1 MYASMRN
8 TAAENAATP
17 FTLVAVAAIVNEHQQ
32 VLVSLR
38 PDHVHQ
44 GGLWEFPGGKLEAG
58 ESVRAALDRE
68 IHEELGLS
76 VTRARPLIRIR
87 HRYPDKAVVLDV
99 WRVDGFRG
107 AAHGREGQVIEW
119 LAIDALAARPF
130 PAANRSIIRA
140 LQLPVEYLIT
150 PEPEDTAE
158 RFLQQLRASLEA
170 GVRLVQL
177 RAKALSPAEYEA
189 LARRTIEL
197 CRRYGARILLNSDPQ
212 LVQRLGADGVHL
224 SGARLAAA
232 EVRPLPDRLWVA
244 ASCHRPD
251 DLAMAER
258 VGADF
263 AVLSPLKPTA
273 SHPAAAPLGWARFSR
288 WVEGCTIPVYALG
301 GMQPSDIDTAIHNG
315 AQGIAAIRA
324 LWGKL

>member
-1 MYASMRN
+1 MCASMRN

-17 FTLVAVAAIVNEHQQ
+17 FTHVAVAAIVNERQQ

-99 WRVDGFRG
+99 WRVDGFQG

-119 LAIDALAARPF
+119 LAIEALAARAF

-224 SGARLAAA
+224 SGARLAAGDA
-232 EVRPLPDRLWVA
+232 ATTESLTQERPSQPVPSVWPR
-244 ASCHRPD
+244 H
-251 DLAMAER
+251 
-258 VGADF
+258 
-263 AVLSPLKPTA
+263 SP
-273 SHPAAAPLGWARFSR
+273 H
-288 WVEGCTIPVYALG
+288 
-301 GMQPSDIDTAIHNG
+301 
-315 AQGIAAIRA
+315 AIRGSVPSRPSPA
-324 LWGKL
+324 RMPSRRASSPCRPPVSRSWE